1 MPRPCPALPHDLP
14 HDLPIPPAPAA
25 TAHRAEAT
33 RRFCLQRGLHLGL
46 GLGLGRS
53 LGAAL
58 ALLGGC
64 AIPARRPAGTDQAG
78 EGYWSG
84 RLALQVLSEP
94 VQSWSAGFELMG
106 RPDTGELRI
115 ASPLGQTL
123 AQLRWQPGSALLQRG
138 AQLEQRASLAA
149 MVRELTG
156 TDVPIEALFAWL
168 RGQPVSVQ
176 GWEADLSRQA
186 EGRISARRLQPLPVT
201 TLQLQFEP

>member
-1 MPRPCPALPHDLP
+1 MPTCLPTCLHPDLP
-14 HDLPIPPAPAA
+14 AHPSAVAA
-25 TAHRAEAT
+25 DPGADAA
-33 RRFCLQRGLHLGL
+33 RRFLLRRGL
-46 GLGLGRS
+46 GLGTGLG
-53 LGAAL
+53 LGGAL

-64 AIPARRPAGTDQAG
+64 AVPARRPAGTGDAG

-84 RLALQVLSEP
+84 RLALQILSEP

-106 RPDTGELRI
+106 RPEAGELRI

-138 AQLEQRASLAA
+138 AQLERRPSLAA

-168 RGQPVSVQ
+168 RGQPVTVQ

-186 EGRISARRLQPLPVT
+186 EGRISARRMQPLPVT
-201 TLQLQFEP
+201 MLRLQFEP